1 MNTDDEKG
9 PLKRVPIIKI
19 QSQQQK
25 KDSLC
30 HINLSNLGHVYC
42 SGLELCVINMY
53 LRAFLFC
60 MRLLIEFLFVITSA
74 EDR

>member
-19 QSQQQK
+19 QSQQQN

-53 LRAFLFC
+53 LSFPILYETAHRIPLRNNKC
-60 MRLLIEFLFVITSA
+60 
-74 EDR
+74 

>member
-42 SGLELCVINMY
+42 GVVRYKHVFELSY
-53 LRAFLFC
+53 
-60 MRLLIEFLFVITSA
+60 FV
-74 EDR
+74 

>member
-30 HINLSNLGHVYC
+30 HINLSNLGHVYY
-42 SGLELCVINMY
+42 SGLELWVI
-53 LRAFLFC
+53 
-60 MRLLIEFLFVITSA
+60 
-74 EDR
+74 